1 MLTNG
6 CKCLILS
13 NHTLCM
19 LSYNKKEPPVHR
31 KALPLLCIILRL
43 YVYDFPFIVRTAAL
57 AYSVGYHQCAA
68 FAAFYQSRSRH
79 FPVCSSLISPCT
91 GRFILGTNRHTL
103 HLLIRV
109 KDILYRRH
117 PGVRNEGI
125 ASTFSQVQILS
136 AYPANSFA
144 VRSA

>member
-1 MLTNG
+1 MNIEHL
-6 CKCLILS
+6 KD
-13 NHTLCM
+13 
-19 LSYNKKEPPVHR
+19 NKAGATWYKKGTFRSVR
-31 KALPLLCIILRL
+31 KVLFYILLCFYIN
-43 YVYDFPFIVRTAAL
+43 DFPFVIRTAAL
-57 AYSVGYHQCAA
+57 AYSVGHHQRAALAA
-68 FAAFYQSRSRH
+68 FHQRRSRH
-79 FPVCSSLISPCT
+79 FPVCSSLVSSRT

-117 PGVRNEGI
+117 PRVRNEGI

-136 AYPANSFA
+136 AHPANSFA